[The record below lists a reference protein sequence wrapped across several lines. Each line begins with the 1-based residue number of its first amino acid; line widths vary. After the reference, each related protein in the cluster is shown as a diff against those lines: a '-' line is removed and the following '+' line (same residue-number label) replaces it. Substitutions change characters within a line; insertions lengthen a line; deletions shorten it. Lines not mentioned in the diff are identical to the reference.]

1 MQLFKHK
8 PHCNCAIFGDGLYSP
23 DQPTSLKESYHILRR
38 LPNLRAI
45 QALIFMTAAMVGVVL
60 IGNLAALKIWS
71 LAGWP
76 VDGGFWIFPFS
87 YIIGDLLM
95 EIYGRKISDWVAWF
109 STGCC
114 LGLVAILH
122 LVGLLPRYP
131 GADISAFVV
140 TNAALGR
147 IFTASVAGFLASQLL
162 NNFIFEQ
169 VSQKHEQD
177 SFWRRAL
184 ISSALAHVADVL
196 VFEPMAFLGMLSLG
210 EFFKQAVLA
219 YAMGVLVEFAMV
231 ALLTRWLAPKLVRK
245 LDFQHGERISLRD
258 TEETTLSPTN
268 GAEP

>member
-1 MQLFKHK
+1 MRFFKRK
-8 PHCNCAIFGDGLYSP
+8 PHYNYAIFGDGLYNP
-23 DQPTSLKESYHILRR
+23 DQPVSLRESYYILQR

-45 QALIFMTAAMVGVVL
+45 RALILMTAAMVGVVL
-60 IGNLAALKIWS
+60 VGNLAALKIWN

-76 VDGGFWIFPFS
+76 VDGGFWIFPLS

-95 EIYGRKISDWVAWF
+95 EIYGRKVSDWVAWF

-147 IFTASVAGFLASQLL
+147 IFAASVAGFLASQLL
-162 NNFIFEQ
+162 NNVIFDQ
-169 VSQKHEQD
+169 VRQKHEQD
-177 SFWRRAL
+177 KFWRRAL
-184 ISSALAHVADVL
+184 ISSALAHIADVL
-196 VFEPMAFLGMLSLG
+196 IFEPMAFLGMLSLG
-210 EFFKQAVLA
+210 EFLKQAILA
-219 YAMGVLVEFAMV
+219 YVMGVAVEFAMIM
-231 ALLTRWLAPKLVRK
+231 LLTRWLAPILVQK

-258 TEETTLSPTN
+258 TQQDI
-268 GAEP
+268 